1 MTLLTI
7 HRGTKEIG
15 GSCVEL
21 RHGDHRLILDLGL
34 PLVDESGD
42 DFQLP
47 LDANA
52 EGLLAD
58 GVLPAIPS
66 LLDGDD
72 AGKTAIV
79 ITHAHQ
85 DHHGLL
91 RFVHPDLPVYMTWG
105 TAALL
110 RTSLPFIRD
119 AHLPKNIST
128 ITPWEKV
135 PVGSFTVTPY
145 LVDHSAPDAVALLV
159 EVNGKS
165 LFYTGD
171 FRATGRKAKVYD
183 NLLKRP
189 PKDIDLL
196 LMEGT
201 MFGREGEAPVTEDDL
216 EQSLAEMLAEAESL
230 TVLFA
235 SGQNLDRLVTAFR
248 AAKRTGKTLVIDLY
262 QAWVLR
268 HLRGLSSS
276 IPQADWDKIRV
287 YFAKWHADS
296 LGKAGREG
304 FVYGQTKNRI
314 QIEEIAANP
323 SDFLFMARSNNLIWR
338 ILDKLPDQH
347 PPHLIWSLW
356 AGYLDKPSPF
366 NDELK
371 RRELPLTH
379 LHTSGHATVADLKR
393 LAEALQP
400 KRIVPIHTF
409 HPDKFS
415 TVFNNVSLAK
425 DGVAFEL

>member
-1 MTLLTI
+1 MTTLTI

-15 GSCVEL
+15 GTCIEL
-21 RHGDHRLILDLGL
+21 RSGDHRLILDLGL

-42 DFQLP
+42 DFQLSF
-47 LDANA
+47 DADT
-52 EGLLAD
+52 EGLLTE

-91 RFVHPDLPVYMTWG
+91 PFVHSDLPVYMTKG
-105 TAALL
+105 TEALM
-110 RTSLPFIRD
+110 RASLPFIRD
-119 AHLPKNIST
+119 AHLPKDIRT
-128 ITPWEKV
+128 IVPWE
-135 PVGSFTVTPY
+135 PVQIGPFTVTPY

-159 EVNGKS
+159 EVDGKQ

-216 EQSLAEMLAEAESL
+216 EQTLTDMLTEAESL

-276 IPQADWDKIRV
+276 IPQADWDRIRV
-287 YFAKWHADS
+287 YFGKWHADS
-296 LGKAGREG
+296 LGKAGRER
-304 FVYGQTKNRI
+304 FVYGQKQNRI
-314 QIEEIAANP
+314 QIEEIVDNP
-323 SDFLFMARSNNLIWR
+323 SSYLFMARSNNLIWR
-338 ILDKLPDQH
+338 IVDKLPEQP

-356 AGYLDKPSPF
+356 SGYLEKPSHF

-371 RRELPLTH
+371 RRGLSLTH

-415 TVFNNVSLAK
+415 TVFDNVFLAK
-425 DGVAFEL
+425 DEEAFEL